1 MDRSQGSHNAGRCF
15 VYTATTFHIHIVC
28 TLCVPLRS
36 CSIAMEPPILFLN
49 TLGRQ
54 QTSIHH
60 RSCMDRSQG
69 SQNASRCIRLHSD
82 HLSLTHGVYPL
93 WFLSLHPAQL
103 WWSLQFLNIY
113 IYWTGSEHLFH
124 NRSCMD
130 RSQGSQSA
138 SRCFVYTATTSF
150 TCMHMVCTLRDPFR
164 SVNCDGAFNFS
175 IYIYSTGSEH
185 LFHNRSCMDL
195 SQSSQN
201 ASRCFVYTATT
212 FHVCTHCV
220 YPVCSFQILLNC
232 DGATYFIS
240 EYIGQAAN
248 INSSSQLHGSIPG
261 LSECQSLLRLHS
273 DHLSLTHGVY
283 PLWFLSLHPA
293 QLWWGLQFLNKYIGQ
308 AANTYFTIAAAW
320 IDPRALRVQVAAS
333 FTQRPPFTCMHMVCT
348 LRDPFRSVNCD
359 GAFNF
364 SIYIYTTGSE
374 HLFHNRS
381 CMDRSQSSQNAIV
394 AAAFTQRPPF
404 MYIHIVCTL
413 CVPFRS
419 CSIVMEP
426 PILFLNTLGR
436 QRTPIWQ
443 SQLHGSIPGRS
454 EC

>member
-103 WWSLQFLNIY
+103 WWSLQFLNT

-175 IYIYSTGSEH
+175 IYIYI
-185 LFHNRSCMDL
+185 
-195 SQSSQN
+195 
-201 ASRCFVYTATT
+201 Y
-212 FHVCTHCV
+212 
-220 YPVCSFQILLNC
+220 
-232 DGATYFIS
+232 
-240 EYIGQAAN
+240 
-248 INSSSQLHGSIPG
+248 SI
-261 LSECQSLLRLHS
+261 
-273 DHLSLTHGVY
+273 Y
-283 PLWFLSLHPA
+283 
-293 QLWWGLQFLNKYIGQ
+293 N
-308 AANTYFTIAAAW
+308 
-320 IDPRALRVQVAAS
+320 
-333 FTQRPPFTCMHMVCT
+333 
-348 LRDPFRSVNCD
+348 
-359 GAFNF
+359 
-364 SIYIYTTGSE
+364 IYIY
-374 HLFHNRS
+374 
-381 CMDRSQSSQNAIV
+381 I
-394 AAAFTQRPPF
+394 
-404 MYIHIVCTL
+404 YI
-413 CVPFRS
+413 FD
-419 CSIVMEP
+419 
-426 PILFLNTLGR
+426 R
-436 QRTPIWQ
+436 QRTPISQ
-443 SQLHGSIPGRS
+443 SQLHGSIPELS